1 MSKIVKIVG
10 REILNAKGKPTV
22 EAELLTD
29 EGIIVFASVPS
40 GTSRGKYEEVEKY
53 IIELTKDSEN

>member
-29 EGIIVFASVPS
+29 DGIIVFASVPS
-40 GTSRGKYEEVEKY
+40 GTSRGK
-53 IIELTKDSEN
+53 